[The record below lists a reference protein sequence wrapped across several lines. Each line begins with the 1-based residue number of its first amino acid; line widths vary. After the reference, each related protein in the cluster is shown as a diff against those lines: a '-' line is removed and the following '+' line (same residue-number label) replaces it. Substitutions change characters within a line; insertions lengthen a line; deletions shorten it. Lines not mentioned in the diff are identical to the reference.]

1 MRGRERDLEKHKEWK
16 RRLREKRVVKN
27 QVQVGE
33 VDIAFF
39 FFYLLYLV
47 DETLRGILK
56 CMGEVH
62 TTIF

>member
-1 MRGRERDLEKHKEWK
+1 
-16 RRLREKRVVKN
+16 VKN